1 MAMIK
6 ASLDTTHFSFTA
18 YGQTTS
24 HAVNALKRG
33 LDQHTTDYGCDNGWW
48 HTYSDDIVVEYIEL
62 NKAYRDSELIKVA
75 A

>member
-6 ASLDTTHFSFTA
+6 ASLDTTNFSFTA
-18 YGQTTS
+18 YGESES

-48 HTYSDDIVVEYIEL
+48 HGYSNDIVVEHIEL
-62 NKAYRDSELIKVA
+62 NKAYRDHELIKVA